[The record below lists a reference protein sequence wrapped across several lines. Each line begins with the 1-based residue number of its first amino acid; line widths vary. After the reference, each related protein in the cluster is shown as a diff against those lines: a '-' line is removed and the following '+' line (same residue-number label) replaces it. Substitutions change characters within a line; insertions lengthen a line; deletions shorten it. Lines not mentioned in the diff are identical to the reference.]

1 MKSNDTKQVTSKNS
15 SITRVRPF
23 FQTLFE
29 KDRTGKSWLPKLILA
44 MPQQKELAKAL
55 SEMNGEIA
63 DNCLREK
70 EFKDGILGKKIK
82 IQECFEFSLPPS
94 KEFLK
99 WALNNPNALTW
110 PKKTFKPKTQY
121 KRECLFGLHG
131 EKAQKETIKEGLELL
146 ESQGVTSS
154 SQQWWKFE
162 GFTKMDCLIETEN
175 YLLGIEGKRTDT
187 MSSSTDWLKD
197 RNQVVRNIEVL
208 NEMAKE
214 RKKEYAF
221 ILLEEDCT
229 KPLTKEQ
236 FEKSLPHDVSLADE
250 LYAHYLGCLSW
261 KEACE
266 VTGINFED
274 LPKDISDIQT

>member
-1 MKSNDTKQVTSKNS
+1 MKNNDTKQVRGKYNS

-23 FQTLFE
+23 FQALFK
-29 KDRTGKSWLPKLILA
+29 KDRAGKSWLPKLILA
-44 MPQQKELAKAL
+44 MPQQKEFLKTL
-55 SEMNGEIA
+55 SKMTGEIA
-63 DNCLREK
+63 EDW
-70 EFKDGILGKKIK
+70 
-82 IQECFEFSLPPS
+82 IQTCFEYKIPPS

-146 ESQGVTSS
+146 ASQGVTSS

-208 NEMAKE
+208 SEMAKE
-214 RKKEYAF
+214 REKEYAF

-274 LPKDISDIQT
+274 LPKDISDIQI